1 LLRRIGVQLQASAFF
16 ERLTAREQLSTFAAL
31 YGVPDS
37 RVGDVLELVGLTEQ
51 GDTLTDRLSGG
62 HMQRLSIACSLV
74 HDPELVFLDEPSS
87 GLDPQARR
95 NLWDL
100 LRSINQDGRT
110 VMLTTHYLDEAETL
124 CDRVAIMDHGRI
136 LAIDTPAGF
145 IHRLEAATH
154 ISVEP
159 SVVTAEDAA
168 ELPGVDGVT
177 DDQDTVRGD
186 GAAAALVPM
195 AVMLGFAVV
204 IGLVATRFF
213 QCEAD

>member
-1 LLRRIGVQLQASAFF
+1 
-16 ERLTAREQLSTFAAL
+16 
-31 YGVPDS
+31 
-37 RVGDVLELVGLTEQ
+37 
-51 GDTLTDRLSGG
+51 
-62 HMQRLSIACSLV
+62 MQRLSIACSLV
-74 HDPELVFLDEPSS
+74 HDPELVFLDEASS